1 MREGEGGVKAWLGR
15 CSCHRCW
22 QGKCRDG
29 PGPEQGALG
38 SQGRPAWGVPARS
51 LPYLLVRALERQG
64 LRGTPC
70 QQRGRLRCLHRL
82 CYQAQAQQAQEQRC
96 GPHLSCLPSAQTL
109 VPGDGRRWHPH
120 GTPCLPF
127 SAGTQPG
134 TNKIKGLIKE
144 YCVSRIRGHRS
155 GCAGR
160 WSTSAAEGGGE
171 FFFFRLAGNF
181 RGDDQSALAKGP
193 WLGVLLLTGPAS
205 SIPLPALFP
214 PDIMHRPRHS
224 GRQVHLLPRGSRMR
238 GGAGGGGAGT
248 NQWTI
253 RFPSLERV
261 ALRGLAGG
269 RACPARLLPSRA
281 GGWMGGIGGS
291 VGRGRAHVRGRDGG

>member
-15 CSCHRCW
+15 CSWHRCW

-171 FFFFRLAGNF
+171 FFFPVGWEFSRGRPVRTCEGTLAG
-181 RGDDQSALAKGP
+181 SAPVDGP
-193 WLGVLLLTGPAS
+193 SVINPTPCSVPTRHHAS
-205 SIPLPALFP
+205 SSSQRATSTSPA
-214 PDIMHRPRHS
+214 PRI
-224 GRQVHLLPRGSRMR
+224 
-238 GGAGGGGAGT
+238 T
-248 NQWTI
+248 N
-253 RFPSLERV
+253 
-261 ALRGLAGG
+261 A
-269 RACPARLLPSRA
+269 
-281 GGWMGGIGGS
+281 
-291 VGRGRAHVRGRDGG
+291 GRGRGGWSRDKSVDDTFP